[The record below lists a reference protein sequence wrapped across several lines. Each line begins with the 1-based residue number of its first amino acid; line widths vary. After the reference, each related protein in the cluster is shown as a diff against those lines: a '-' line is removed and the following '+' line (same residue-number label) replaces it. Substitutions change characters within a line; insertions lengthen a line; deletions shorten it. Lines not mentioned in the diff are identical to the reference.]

1 MPAWCRHFFYF
12 YLPLYRNRQKRIHMD
27 KKKAKERIEQLT
39 REIHEHNYRY
49 YVLAEPGISDYE
61 FDKLLEELQKLE
73 EAYPDLADSNSP
85 TQRVGGQVTK
95 KFPTVRHKYPMLS
108 LSNTYSREELM
119 DFDKRVKKA
128 LGNTYEYVCELK
140 YDGVAISLTY
150 EDGELTRAVT
160 RGDGVQGDE
169 ITNNVRTIR
178 SIPLILRE
186 DPVSDLEV
194 RGEIIMPHKSFL
206 HLNAEK
212 KNKGENAFANP
223 RNAAAGSLKVQ
234 DSKIVAAR
242 NLDCYVYSA
251 NADNLPFESHWES
264 LKALKKW
271 GFKVSED
278 VKKCKTIDD
287 VFDFINHYEE
297 KRASLPFDIDGVV
310 IKVNSYARQAELGYT
325 SKFPRWA
332 IAYKYKAEQAITTL
346 NDVTF
351 QVGRTGAVTPVAN
364 LEPVSIAGSTVKRA
378 SLYNEERMAE
388 LDLHKGDKVFVEKG
402 GDIIPKVTG
411 VDTSQRSTNMQPF
424 SFATHCPE
432 CGTKLRKNHGEA
444 VHYCPNAKGCP
455 PQIQGKIEHFIS
467 RRAMNIESLGQ
478 GKTELLISKGKIRN
492 IADLY
497 DLDYHDLIGLE
508 KTIVNP
514 DTLKE
519 KKISFRDKT
528 VKNIL
533 DAIESS
539 RNVPF
544 ERVLYAIGIR
554 HLGETMARKLARH
567 FGDIDNLKNASRD
580 ELLAVKDVGDKVA
593 DGIITWFDDPEN
605 LKIIERLKEAGLQF
619 STETDSKQERGGA
632 LDGKALVV
640 SGVFSGFS
648 RDEIKE
654 FIAQHGGEVKSSLSS
669 RTDFL
674 VAGDNMGPEKRK
686 KADSLNIPIISE
698 SDLQKMVRE

>member
-1 MPAWCRHFFYF
+1 
-12 YLPLYRNRQKRIHMD
+12 MD

-271 GFKVSED
+271 GFRVSED

>member
-1 MPAWCRHFFYF
+1 
-12 YLPLYRNRQKRIHMD
+12 MD

-61 FDKLLEELQKLE
+61 FDELLEELQKLE

-278 VKKCKTIDD
+278 VKKCKI
-287 VFDFINHYEE
+287 
-297 KRASLPFDIDGVV
+297 
-310 IKVNSYARQAELGYT
+310 
-325 SKFPRWA
+325 
-332 IAYKYKAEQAITTL
+332 
-346 NDVTF
+346 
-351 QVGRTGAVTPVAN
+351 
-364 LEPVSIAGSTVKRA
+364 
-378 SLYNEERMAE
+378 
-388 LDLHKGDKVFVEKG
+388 
-402 GDIIPKVTG
+402 
-411 VDTSQRSTNMQPF
+411 
-424 SFATHCPE
+424 
-432 CGTKLRKNHGEA
+432 
-444 VHYCPNAKGCP
+444 
-455 PQIQGKIEHFIS
+455 
-467 RRAMNIESLGQ
+467 
-478 GKTELLISKGKIRN
+478 
-492 IADLY
+492 
-497 DLDYHDLIGLE
+497 
-508 KTIVNP
+508 
-514 DTLKE
+514 
-519 KKISFRDKT
+519 
-528 VKNIL
+528 
-533 DAIESS
+533 
-539 RNVPF
+539 
-544 ERVLYAIGIR
+544 
-554 HLGETMARKLARH
+554 
-567 FGDIDNLKNASRD
+567 
-580 ELLAVKDVGDKVA
+580 
-593 DGIITWFDDPEN
+593 
-605 LKIIERLKEAGLQF
+605 
-619 STETDSKQERGGA
+619 
-632 LDGKALVV
+632 
-640 SGVFSGFS
+640 
-648 RDEIKE
+648 
-654 FIAQHGGEVKSSLSS
+654 
-669 RTDFL
+669 
-674 VAGDNMGPEKRK
+674 
-686 KADSLNIPIISE
+686 
-698 SDLQKMVRE
+698 

>member
-1 MPAWCRHFFYF
+1 
-12 YLPLYRNRQKRIHMD
+12 MD

>member
-1 MPAWCRHFFYF
+1 
-12 YLPLYRNRQKRIHMD
+12 MD
-27 KKKAKERIEQLT
+27 KDKAKKRIEQLT

-49 YVLAEPGISDYE
+49 YVLAEPGISDYA
-61 FDKLLEELQKLE
+61 FDMLLEELQKLE
-73 EAYPDLADSNSP
+73 EAYPDLAGSNSP

-95 KFPTVRHKYPMLS
+95 KFPAIRHKYPMLS

-128 LGNTYEYVCELK
+128 LGNAYEYVCELK

-212 KNKGENAFANP
+212 KIKGENAFANP

-242 NLDCYVYSA
+242 NLDCFVYSA
-251 NADNLPFESHWES
+251 NADELPFESHWES

-310 IKVNSYARQAELGYT
+310 IKVNSYARQEELGYT

-432 CGTKLRKNHGEA
+432 CGTKLRKNQGEA

-478 GKTELLISKGKIRN
+478 GKTELLISKGKIHN

-497 DLDYHDLIGLE
+497 DLNYHDLIGLE
-508 KTIVNP
+508 KNIVNP

-539 RNVPF
+539 QNVPF
-544 ERVLYAIGIR
+544 DRVLYGIGIR

-567 FGDIDNLKNASRD
+567 FGDLDNLIHASRD
-580 ELLAVKDVGDKVA
+580 ELLLVKDVGDKVA
-593 DGIITWFDDPEN
+593 DGIIAWFDDPEN

-640 SGVFSGFS
+640 SGVFSDFS

-669 RTDFL
+669 KTDFL